1 MVVQVVILIF
11 EGILQEM
18 LIWKVIETVL
28 LADFYLLF
36 FSVWQKRSFAPST
49 PLTGRRYLREKEAV
63 ITPVAS
69 ATQSVSRLQS
79 MVAGLKNAPSE
90 QLTAIF
96 EWVWPLQLLSLTQK
110 LIFWLFFSSEQ
121 NNLVCVS
128 VLFLVEGS
136 SVFWMISSGEGW
148 LYTHTPIWLVTT
160 IVLMELQLLLML
172 IHLFVC
178 LKAKCLFCLFTF

>member
-1 MVVQVVILIF
+1 
-11 EGILQEM
+11 M

-28 LADFYLLF
+28 LAGFYSLF

-49 PLTGRRYLREKEAV
+49 PLTGRRYLREKEAA

-96 EWVWPLQLLSLTQK
+96 EWVCSPFSCSHWHRNSTFGFFFLRGRR
-110 LIFWLFFSSEQ
+110 FW
-121 NNLVCVS
+121 
-128 VLFLVEGS
+128 
-136 SVFWMISSGEGW
+136 SVFLYYFLLKDLLFSRWSHMAEHTHPHLTCHHHCVNGASAFADVDSS
-148 LYTHTPIWLVTT
+148 
-160 IVLMELQLLLML
+160 
-172 IHLFVC
+172 VC
-178 LKAKCLFCLFTF
+178 LKDKCLFCLFTF